1 MKREF
6 LKGLNLESDVIDKI
20 MAQYGEDIE
29 KYKSQVTELEK
40 LKNDIK
46 ERDEQ
51 LEKLKNSSLNVE
63 DLKKQIESLQAENKK
78 SADKFQKE
86 IQQIQINNAVEK
98 ALTGAKSRNNK
109 LVMPLLTEFLK
120 TAQMDEQGNISGLSD
135 EIKKL
140 TEADDTKFLFE
151 SSAKQNKLQGITP
164 ASQNSNTFGFIDQA
178 AFDAN
183 KNNPDW
189 INKNWD
195 VISAALKEG
204 TIKSN

>member
-20 MAQYGEDIE
+20 MAQHGEDIE
-29 KYKSQVTELEK
+29 KYKSQATELEK

-78 SADKFQKE
+78 SADKYQKE
-86 IQQIQINNAVEK
+86 IKQIQINNAVEK

-120 TAQMDEQGNISGLSD
+120 TAQIDEQGNISGLSD

-151 SSAKQNKLQGITP
+151 SSVKENKLQGITP
-164 ASQNSNTFGFIDQA
+164 ASQNSNTFGFVDQA

-204 TIKSN
+204 TIKGN

>member
-6 LKGLNLESDVIDKI
+6 LKSLNLESDVIDQI
-20 MAQYGEDIE
+20 MNQYGEDIE
-29 KYKSQVTELEK
+29 KYKAQTTEIEK

-46 ERDEQ
+46 ERDKQ
-51 LEKLKNSSLNVE
+51 LEELKTSNLNVE
-63 DLKKQIESLQAENKK
+63 DLKKQIESLQAANKE
-78 SADKFQKE
+78 SADKYQKE
-86 IQQIQINNAVEK
+86 IKQIQINNAVEK
-98 ALTGAKSRNNK
+98 ALTNAKSRNNK
-109 LVMPLLTEFLK
+109 VIMPLLSEFLK
-120 TAQMDEQGNISGLSD
+120 TAKIDEQGNVSGLSD

-151 SSAKQNKLQGITP
+151 SAATQNKMQGITP
-164 ASQNSNTFGFIDQA
+164 ATQNSKTFGFVDQA

-195 VISAALKEG
+195 VISVALKEG
-204 TIKSN
+204 TIKK

>member
-20 MAQYGEDIE
+20 MAQHGEDIE
-29 KYKSQVTELEK
+29 KYKSQATELEK

-78 SADKFQKE
+78 SADKYQKE
-86 IQQIQINNAVEK
+86 IKQIQINNAVEK

-109 LVMPLLTEFLK
+109 LVMPLLAEFLK
-120 TAQMDEQGNISGLSD
+120 TAQIDEQGNISGLSD

-164 ASQNSNTFGFIDQA
+164 ASQNSNTFGFVDQA

-195 VISAALKEG
+195 VISVALKEG

>member
-20 MAQYGEDIE
+20 MAQHGEDIE
-29 KYKSQVTELEK
+29 KYKSQATELEK

-78 SADKFQKE
+78 SADKYQKE
-86 IQQIQINNAVEK
+86 IKQIQINNAVEK

-120 TAQMDEQGNISGLSD
+120 TAQIDEQGNISGLSD

-164 ASQNSNTFGFIDQA
+164 ASQNSNTFGFVDQA
-178 AFDAN
+178 AFNAN

-195 VISAALKEG
+195 VISVALKEG

>member
-20 MAQYGEDIE
+20 MAQHGEDIE
-29 KYKSQVTELEK
+29 KYKSQATELEK
-40 LKNDIK
+40 LKHVIK

-51 LEKLKNSSLNVE
+51 LEKLKNSSLNIE

-78 SADKFQKE
+78 SADKYQKE
-86 IQQIQINNAVEK
+86 IKQIQINNAVEK
-98 ALTGAKSRNNK
+98 ALAGAKSRNNK

-120 TAQMDEQGNISGLSD
+120 TAQIDEQGNINGLSD

-164 ASQNSNTFGFIDQA
+164 ASQNSNTFSFVDQA

-195 VISAALKEG
+195 VISVALKEG

>member
-29 KYKSQVTELEK
+29 KYKTQISEIET

-46 ERDEQ
+46 ERDKQ
-51 LEKLKNSSLNVE
+51 LEELKNSSQDV
-63 DLKKQIESLQAENKK
+63 DGLKKQIESLQAANKE
-78 SADKFQKE
+78 SADKYQKE
-86 IQQIQINNAVEK
+86 IKQIQINNAVEK
-98 ALTGAKSRNNK
+98 ALSNAKSRNNK
-109 LVMPLLTEFLK
+109 VIMPLLAKFLE
-120 TAQMDEQGNISGLSD
+120 TAKIDEQGNVIGLSD

-151 SSAKQNKLQGITP
+151 ASETQNKLQGITP
-164 ASQNSNTFGFIDQA
+164 VTQNSKTFGFVDQA

-195 VISAALKEG
+195 VISVALKEG
-204 TIKSN
+204 TIKK